1 MDINGLLGKTVHIVR
16 GRPTGDKSVVTH
28 SRVTDYANPR
38 NGARLLGVNWKV
50 VETDRSKGLVTLR
63 SCAHW
68 SVKSVC
74 RVEVFTRYLREGWLE
89 VE

>member
-16 GRPTGDKSVVTH
+16 GRPTGDGSVVTH
-28 SRVTDYANPR
+28 SRVTDYANQR
-38 NGARLLGVNWKV
+38 NGARLLGINWKV

-68 SVKSVC
+68 NVKHTC
-74 RVEVFTRYLREGWLE
+74 DAALFARYLREGWLE